1 MLLQKYC
8 DFVLIGCPSSK
19 ASIVIQLR
27 KDEVNQQQK
36 GKISA
41 TAGAA
46 LNLKMGREEGF
57 FDGE

>member
-1 MLLQKYC
+1 M
-8 DFVLIGCPSSK
+8 
-19 ASIVIQLR
+19 IQLR
-27 KDEVNQQQK
+27 IVEVNLQQK

-41 TAGAA
+41 TAGAV